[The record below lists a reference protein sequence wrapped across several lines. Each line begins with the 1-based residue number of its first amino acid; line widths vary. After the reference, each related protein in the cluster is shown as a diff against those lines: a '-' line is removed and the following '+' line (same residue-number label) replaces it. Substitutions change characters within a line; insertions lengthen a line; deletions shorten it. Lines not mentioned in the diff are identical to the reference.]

1 MTAAVVP
8 LPVET
13 PTGQPAQPAPPRSVY
28 LDAYLAPLR
37 PWLDRES
44 VTEILVNR
52 PGEIWVEDA
61 AHPGMQRIDLPL
73 STLCYVA
80 GTSTANWLNADD
92 FCFANFRAS
101 LCTLTQWRLAVC
113 RAGASTP
120 GRTWTATPSG
130 SASHPRRRLP

>member
-1 MTAAVVP
+1 
-8 LPVET
+8 
-13 PTGQPAQPAPPRSVY
+13 
-28 LDAYLAPLR
+28 
-37 PWLDRES
+37 
-44 VTEILVNR
+44 
-52 PGEIWVEDA
+52 
-61 AHPGMQRIDLPL
+61 MQRIDLPL

-80 GTSTANWLNADD
+80 GTSTANWINADD

-130 SASHPRRRLP
+130 SASFVSITACTADGVATQAASTQLFPACCAEWPRF